1 MVAAVGVVKAELA
14 VVVVD
19 VSGIMQ
25 LKFQQPFEYIIV
37 PQILFIVRV
46 LDISADTHSA
56 KLCRGLCPSLCND
69 RCRGRGQG

>member
-1 MVAAVGVVKAELA
+1 MAATMGVVKAGLA

-19 VSGIMQ
+19 VSRIMQ
-25 LKFQQPFEYIIV
+25 LKIQQSFEYVVV

-46 LDISADTHSA
+46 LDISEDTHSA

-69 RCRGRGQG
+69 RCQDRGQG

>member
-1 MVAAVGVVKAELA
+1 MGVVKAGLA

-25 LKFQQPFEYIIV
+25 LRFQQSFEYVVV
-37 PQILFIVRV
+37 PQTLFIVRV
-46 LDISADTHSA
+46 LDISEDTHSA

-69 RCRGRGQG
+69 RCQDRGQG